1 MIERALILAN
11 PRARLV
17 ISSLWRERAL
27 DELQRRYVVELVEPR
42 DAGETVRR
50 AHEAAAEGYAIVIAA
65 GGDGT
70 INAVAHGIARTRTA
84 LGILPLGSANDLAR
98 EYGIPS
104 DAGAAA
110 RRIAERSP
118 RSIDLVEIDDRVF
131 CGVGGLALVSRAAL
145 AVTRVKQ
152 WSAAARRAAGLLGGS
167 IYRLSATAALLRP
180 WSIDDRLRI
189 DYRDADRGDRHQF
202 ETRASAA
209 FVTNHRTLGG
219 GLVLPVDANPSDGV
233 FELCYVPA
241 RPRHSLMLNF
251 ARLSAGRPVP
261 EGVLVRLRATE
272 ATIETG
278 REDAFVADGELLARG
293 RRFEVHILPKA
304 LQIIV

>member
-1 MIERALILAN
+1 M
-11 PRARLV
+11 
-17 ISSLWRERAL
+17 
-27 DELQRRYVVELVEPR
+27 EPR
-42 DAGETVRR
+42 DAADTVRR
-50 AHEAAAEGYAIVIAA
+50 AHEAAAEGYDVVVAA

-70 INAVAHGIARTRTA
+70 INTVAQGLVGTRTA

-98 EYGIPS
+98 EYAIPS
-104 DAGAAA
+104 DPGAAA
-110 RRIAERSP
+110 RRIVERSP
-118 RSIDLVEIDDRVF
+118 RSIDVIEIEGRVF

-145 AVTRVKQ
+145 AVTRFKQ
-152 WSAAARRAAGLLGGS
+152 SSPTARRAADLLGGGV
-167 IYRLSATAALLRP
+167 YRLSATAALLRP

-189 DYRDADRGDRHQF
+189 DYRDADHGDRHEF

-233 FELCYVPA
+233 LELCYVPA

-251 ARLSAGRPVP
+251 ARLSAGRPIP

-272 ATIETG
+272 AIIETG
-278 REDAFVADGELLARG
+278 RQDAFVADGELLAHG
-293 RRFEVHILPKA
+293 RRFEVRVVPGALRILA
-304 LQIIV
+304 